1 MFEHFWYQHVQIQIE
16 RYTKVALKVCLIS
29 PVLHQRFHGWEG
41 NAPRSMAPKVVGS
54 PWNIAPRR
62 WHLPGCGAGGHLMGL
77 DDWMGL
83 DPGGFLKRWEH
94 SDRRRCWLNHCQA
107 LKEQLLVSLTKD
119 RVWCN
124 WICWV
129 YCCFLTQP
137 ESLDSLYILVL
148 LV

>member
-1 MFEHFWYQHVQIQIE
+1 MFEHFWYQHVQIQVE

-29 PVLHQRFHGWEG
+29 PVLHQCFPVPKIVWEG

-83 DPGGFLKRWEH
+83 D
-94 SDRRRCWLNHCQA
+94 HCQA

-119 RVWCN
+119 RVWGN

-137 ESLDSLYILVL
+137 ERLDSLI
-148 LV
+148 